1 MTFVLIFLAVGLC
14 LLGLLLFLFLR
25 MKAQPQDKTDAAVAT
40 ALLAADAALW
50 SQRLGDR
57 IFSQVDLEFILK
69 EAPSLRQQLVRERR
83 GIALL
88 WIAQRKDAAR
98 AVIHFHRLVA
108 RANIALSPV
117 VEFKL
122 AANYFVFL
130 ATCALAECLVWLRGP
145 FASRKVVSS
154 LIAVGDR
161 MRSLSEALLGGL
173 DPVLLEEIR
182 NRRAGQSQASQQE
195 RRGA

>member
-1 MTFVLIFLAVGLC
+1 MFALIFLAAGLG
-14 LLGLLLFLFLR
+14 LLGLLLVLFLR
-25 MKAQPQDKTDAAVAT
+25 MGAQPQDRTDAAAAT

-50 SQRLGDR
+50 AQQLGDR

-69 EAPSLRQQLVRERR
+69 EAPLLRKKLLRERR
-83 GIALL
+83 DIALL

-98 AVIHFHRLVA
+98 AVMRLHRAVA
-108 RANIALSPV
+108 RANIAISPAL
-117 VEFKL
+117 EFKL

-130 ATCALAECLVWLRGP
+130 AACTLAESLVWLRGP

-161 MRSLSEALLGGL
+161 MRSLSGELLGGL

-182 NRRAGQSQASQQE
+182 NRRAGQSQAS
-195 RRGA
+195 

>member
-1 MTFVLIFLAVGLC
+1 
-14 LLGLLLFLFLR
+14 
-25 MKAQPQDKTDAAVAT
+25 
-40 ALLAADAALW
+40 
-50 SQRLGDR
+50 
-57 IFSQVDLEFILK
+57 LK
-69 EAPSLRQQLVRERR
+69 EAPSLRQTLLRERR

-98 AVIHFHRLVA
+98 AVIRFHRLVA

-122 AANYFVFL
+122 AANYLIFL
-130 ATCALAECLVWLRGP
+130 AACALAECLVWLRGP

-161 MRSLSEALLGGL
+161 MQSLSGALLGGL

-182 NRRAGQSQASQQE
+182 NRRAGQSQAS
-195 RRGA
+195 

>member
-1 MTFVLIFLAVGLC
+1 MMIVLIFIAAG
-14 LLGLLLFLFLR
+14 LGLLVFLLFLVLR
-25 MKAQPQDKTDAAVAT
+25 IGAHSQEEADPTAAAS
-40 ALLAADAALW
+40 LLAEDAALW
-50 SQRLGDR
+50 AQQLGSR
-57 IFSQVDLEFILK
+57 IFSQADLEFILK
-69 EAPSLRQQLVRERR
+69 EAPSLRQKLLRERR

-98 AVIHFHRLVA
+98 AVMRLHRAVA
-108 RANIALSPV
+108 RANIAISPAL
-117 VEFKL
+117 EFKL

-130 ATCALAECLVWLRGP
+130 AACTLAESLVWLRGP

-161 MRSLSEALLGGL
+161 MRSLSGELLGGL

-182 NRRAGQSQASQQE
+182 NRRAGQSQAS
-195 RRGA
+195 